1 VAVEPPAG
9 PDPAPNRLID
19 EVVTADLALLDTFG
33 LVVAEAGVEG
43 CVIAATARPELVNS
57 TGVVHGGLAFMLADT
72 ASAYALAA
80 RDVHGVTVG
89 SNLVFTRPA
98 RSGEEIRAEAIVE
111 TVGRRMAT
119 VSVRVTSWDR
129 LLAHGTFQFA
139 VVEDRRPPSSGESPA
154 PR

>member
-1 VAVEPPAG
+1 MAAEPSPR
-9 PDPAPNRLID
+9 PDPVRTRLVD
-19 EVVTADLALLDTFG
+19 EVITADLALLDTFG
-33 LVVAEAGVEG
+33 LVVSEVGEER

-80 RDVHGVTVG
+80 RDVHALTIG
-89 SNLVFTRPA
+89 SHLAFTRPA

-111 TVGRRMAT
+111 TVGRRVAT

-139 VVEDRRPPSSGESPA
+139 VAEDRRGSSSPVAPSA
-154 PR
+154 